1 MLCYNPRMTA
11 NNTGRS
17 YHQRVL
23 DARDSLAK
31 DAMKREEQREANP
44 IDWKAT
50 METGK
55 VVFKKSK

>member
-1 MLCYNPRMTA
+1 
-11 NNTGRS
+11 
-17 YHQRVL
+17 
-23 DARDSLAK
+23 
-31 DAMKREEQREANP
+31 MKREEQRNANP

>member
-1 MLCYNPRMTA
+1 MYTTHMKQ
-11 NNTGRS
+11 NNTGRT
-17 YHQRVL
+17 YHERVL
-23 DARDSLAK
+23 DARESLAK
-31 DAMKREEQREANP
+31 DTMKREEQRNANP

>member
-1 MLCYNPRMTA
+1 MKA
-11 NNTGRS
+11 NNTGRT
-17 YHQRVL
+17 YHERVL

-31 DAMKREEQREANP
+31 DAMKREKQREANP

-55 VVFKKSK
+55 VVFKKTK

>member
-1 MLCYNPRMTA
+1 MTA

-23 DARDSLAK
+23 DARESLAK
-31 DAMKREEQREANP
+31 DAMKREERRNANP

-55 VVFKKSK
+55 VVFKKLK

>member
-1 MLCYNPRMTA
+1 MKA

-23 DARDSLAK
+23 DARESLWK
-31 DAMKREEQREANP
+31 VTMEREEERKANP
-44 IDWKAT
+44 IDYKAS

-55 VVFKKSK
+55 VVFKKTK

>member
-1 MLCYNPRMTA
+1 MYTTHMKA

-23 DARDSLAK
+23 DARESLAK

-44 IDWKAT
+44 IDWKASA
-50 METGK
+50 EAGK
-55 VVFKKSK
+55 VVYKKSK